1 MRARL
6 SPLLHHRIAHVYLR
20 LRLRTRQSSPSKV
33 RSLQNV
39 NTSYRTLTEAVRK
52 WAEHYKSSMSA
63 RLSPQE
69 QRFFTKDRTSV
80 QVRVMPYDF
89 YKSDEFTF
97 ASAAATVEAL
107 VKDFVR
113 LSSSGMHYWVVKFQT
128 KELAADA
135 VRVLDRSPIRG
146 VPRAWL
152 AAGIYSPVF
161 RVTPDPVFRV
171 TPDPEFRDTPDLLVR
186 KMPEQ
191 TVQIVD
197 TPGFVSRKMPEQT
210 VRIVPR
216 KRLAASI
223 SSDW

>member
-1 MRARL
+1 
-6 SPLLHHRIAHVYLR
+6 
-20 LRLRTRQSSPSKV
+20 
-33 RSLQNV
+33 
-39 NTSYRTLTEAVRK
+39 
-52 WAEHYKSSMSA
+52 MSA

-97 ASAAATVEAL
+97 ASAAATVEGL
-107 VKDFVR
+107 VKDHVR
-113 LSSSGMHYWVVKFQT
+113 LSSSGMHYWVVKFET

-152 AAGIYSPVF
+152 AAGIYSPVL
-161 RVTPDPVFRV
+161 RV
-171 TPDPEFRDTPDLLVR
+171 TPDLLVR
-186 KMPEQ
+186 TTPEQ

-197 TPGFVSRKMPEQT
+197 TPGSVSRKTPEQTVQIVPQKRLADSVSRGTPEQT
-210 VRIVPR
+210 VRIVPQ